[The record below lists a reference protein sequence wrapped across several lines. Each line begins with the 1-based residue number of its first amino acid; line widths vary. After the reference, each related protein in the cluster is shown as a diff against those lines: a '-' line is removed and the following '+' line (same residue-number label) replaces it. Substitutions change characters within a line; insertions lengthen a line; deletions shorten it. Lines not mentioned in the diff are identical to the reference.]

1 MIVPRVQPSG
11 RQSLALSALAAIML
25 AVSLAA
31 GPVAAQEAGAPPPP
45 AVTAVSVE
53 RRTVAEQFEFI
64 GRVEAVQTVELRARV
79 AGYLMEPTFQE
90 GDTVTE
96 GTVLFRIEP
105 FEFEANLQTA
115 QAELLRAEARLRE
128 AEADLER
135 AENLLA
141 RGNISEAQ
149 TDEAR
154 TARDSARADVLSGQS
169 AVRRAELDLGYTEI
183 EAPISGRIGRALI
196 TRGNFVSAESG
207 PLARIVQ
214 VDPIRVVFSPTDR
227 DILAAREM
235 LGVDTIE
242 ELNRSFRPTLRLAD
256 GSRYGLPGVIE
267 FSDNVISA
275 ETGTLAV
282 WAQFPNPNEI
292 LLPGSVVSVISRSTQ
307 PTQSIVV
314 PQAAVQTDRRGQ
326 FVLVLGADNIVE
338 QRQITVGP
346 TLQSFYTVEGGL
358 DEGDLVVVEGLQ
370 RALPGSAVAPTVIDI
385 DDWPEA
391 G

>member
-1 MIVPRVQPSG
+1 MTALRVQPPG
-11 RQSLALSALAAIML
+11 RRLLALTVLATTLLISGPGHAQQ
-25 AVSLAA
+25 A
-31 GPVAAQEAGAPPPP
+31 GGPPP

-53 RRTVAEQFEFI
+53 RRNVAEQFEFI
-64 GRVEAVQTVELRARV
+64 GRVEAVQTVELQARV
-79 AGYLMEPTFQE
+79 AGYLMQPTFQE
-90 GDTVTE
+90 GDTVSE
-96 GTVLFRIEP
+96 GSVLFRIEP

-115 QAELLRAEARLRE
+115 QAEQLRAEARLRE
-128 AEADLER
+128 AEADLVR

-154 TARDSARADVLSGQS
+154 TARDSARADVLAAES

-196 TRGNFVSAESG
+196 TQGNYVSAESG

-235 LGVDTIE
+235 LGVNTIE
-242 ELNRSFRPTLRLAD
+242 ELNQSFRPTLRLAD

-267 FSDNVISA
+267 FSDNEISP

-282 WAQFPNPNEI
+282 WALFPNPNEV

-307 PTQSIVV
+307 STQAIVV

-326 FVLVLGADNIVE
+326 YVLVLGADNIVE

-346 TLQSFYTVEGGL
+346 TLQSYFTVQSGL

-370 RALPGSAVAPTVIDI
+370 RAQPGSTVAPTVVSIDN
-385 DDWPEA
+385 WPEA

>member
-1 MIVPRVQPSG
+1 MFAFLVRRVG
-11 RQSLALSALAAIML
+11 WRLLTL
-25 AVSLAA
+25 
-31 GPVAAQEAGAPPPP
+31 PVAAAWFAATPALAQQDAPPP

-53 RRTVAEQFEFI
+53 RRNVAEQFEFI
-64 GRVEAVQTVELRARV
+64 GRVEAVQTVDLRARV

-96 GTVLFRIEP
+96 GAVLFRIEP

-115 QAELLRAEARLRE
+115 QAELLRAEAQVRE
-128 AEADLER
+128 AEADLVR

-154 TARDSARADVLSGQS
+154 TFRDSALADVMAAQS

-183 EAPISGRIGRALI
+183 AAPISGRIGRALI
-196 TRGNFVSAESG
+196 TQGNFVSAESG

-214 VDPIRVVFSPTDR
+214 VDPIRVVYSPTDR

-235 LGVDTIE
+235 LGIDTIE
-242 ELNRSFRPTLRLAD
+242 EMNRSFRPTLRLAD
-256 GSRYGLPGVIE
+256 GSRYDLPGMIE
-267 FSDNVISA
+267 FSDNEISP

-282 WAQFPNPNEI
+282 WALFPNPNEI
-292 LLPGSVVSVISRSTQ
+292 LLPGAVVSVLSRTTV
-307 PTQSIVV
+307 PTQAVVV

-326 FVLVLGADNIVE
+326 YVLVLGADNIVE
-338 QRQITVGP
+338 QRPVTVGS
-346 TLQSFYTVEGGL
+346 TLQSYYTVESGL

-370 RALPGSAVAPTVIDI
+370 RALPGSVVAPTVVNI

>member
-1 MIVPRVQPSG
+1 M
-11 RQSLALSALAAIML
+11 SALRLPPPVRRLPAP
-25 AVSLAA
+25 AVLAA
-31 GPVAAQEAGAPPPP
+31 TLLTFAAAQAQEAGAPPPP

-53 RRTVAEQFEFI
+53 RRNVAEQFEFI
-64 GRVEAVQTVELRARV
+64 GRVEAVQTVELQARV

-96 GTVLFRIEP
+96 GSVLFRIEP
-105 FEFEANLQTA
+105 FEFQAYLQA
-115 QAELLRAEARLRE
+115 AEAELLRAEARLRE
-128 AEADLER
+128 AEADLVR

-154 TARDSARADVLSGQS
+154 TARDSARADVLSAES
-169 AVRRAELDLGYTEI
+169 AVVRAELDLGYTEI
-183 EAPISGRIGRALI
+183 TAPISGRIGRALI
-196 TRGNFVSAESG
+196 TQGNYVSAESG

-242 ELNRSFRPTLRLAD
+242 ELNRSFRPTLRLAN
-256 GSRYGLPGVIE
+256 GGRYDFPGMIE
-267 FSDNVISA
+267 FSDNEISP

-282 WAQFPNPNEI
+282 WALFPNPDEV
-292 LLPGSVVSVISRSTQ
+292 LLPGAVVSVISRTTR
-307 PTQSIVV
+307 PTEAIVV

-326 FVLVLGADNIVE
+326 FVLVLGADNLVE
-338 QRQITVGP
+338 QRQVTVGP
-346 TLQSFYTVEGGL
+346 TLQSYYTVESGL

-370 RALPGSAVAPTVIDI
+370 RAMPGSVVTPIVVDI